1 MRLGDSENY
10 SDYHTTLFSSAPLD
24 YKGKPNF
31 SPHTNFSVKKKE
43 GTHLQHIIIQKSAIF
58 QVFHNPHLFYI
69 YSIYFFL
76 FLLEEMKKRLC

>member
-1 MRLGDSENY
+1 MRLGDSENH

-43 GTHLQHIIIQKSAIF
+43 GTHLQHIIILKSAIF
-58 QVFHNPHLFYI
+58 QVFHNPHPFYI

>member
-10 SDYHTTLFSSAPLD
+10 SDYHTTLFSYAPLD

-43 GTHLQHIIIQKSAIF
+43 GTHLQRIIILKSAIF
-58 QVFHNPHLFYI
+58 QVFHNPHLF
-69 YSIYFFL
+69 
-76 FLLEEMKKRLC
+76 

>member
-10 SDYHTTLFSSAPLD
+10 SDYNKILFSSAPLD

-43 GTHLQHIIIQKSAIF
+43 GTHLQRIIIQKSAIS
-58 QVFHNPHLFYI
+58 QVFHNPQLFYI

>member
-10 SDYHTTLFSSAPLD
+10 SDYHTTLFSYAPLD

-43 GTHLQHIIIQKSAIF
+43 GTHLQRIIIQESTIF

>member
-1 MRLGDSENY
+1 MRVGDSENY
-10 SDYHTTLFSSAPLD
+10 SDYHTTLFSFAPLD

-43 GTHLQHIIIQKSAIF
+43 GTHLQRIIILKSAIF